1 MRKASEYREHAA
13 ECRQL
18 AAAMDGEHQ
27 RQLLEMADTWE
38 QLAHER
44 EELIARRPEL
54 ALEDEAD
61 GGRAGA
67 TGTTP
72 RAP

>member
-1 MRKASEYREHAA
+1 MKKASEYREHAA

-18 AAAMDGEHQ
+18 AATMDGEHQ

-44 EELIARRPEL
+44 EELIARRPEP
-54 ALEDEAD
+54 AVEEDEAA
-61 GGRAGA
+61 RAA
-67 TGTTP
+67 AAGTTP
-72 RAP
+72 PGP